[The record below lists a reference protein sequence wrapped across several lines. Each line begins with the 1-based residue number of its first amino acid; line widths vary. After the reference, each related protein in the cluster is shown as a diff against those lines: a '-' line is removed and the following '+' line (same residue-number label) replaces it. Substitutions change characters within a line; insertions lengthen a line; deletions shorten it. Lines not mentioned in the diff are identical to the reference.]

1 MGRNQF
7 DLICFALFFNSS
19 LLLQGVKIKAEL
31 LSQKGCLTIG
41 CWLLAVGMFNQLKI
55 LVILL
60 PFNLAEKASCLW
72 RYLVNLSIGC
82 WLYINEKVDQ
92 QVKSQSKKLADQQ
105 VKSQSKKLAG
115 AAFSFWLKSQFF
127 SFFKSHLSN
136 TFFQLFDQPINHK
149 PKAKS

>member
-92 QVKSQSKKLADQQ
+92 QVKN
-105 VKSQSKKLAG
+105 QSKKLAG

-127 SFFKSHLSN
+127 NFFKSHLSN